1 MYKNCLKYLLLICL
15 LCISLSVAS
24 QPPYM
29 ISKVISQNKIAK
41 FNNQKLLVIDFW
53 ATWCFACGPA
63 TEQME
68 TLQATKPDEV
78 FIVSVSDET
87 EETISAYLQ
96 KNPIRLAVLE
106 DYQPSSMVNLFQV
119 KSRPYAVLLTLD
131 GKILYKGHPSGIT
144 EKVIDKYA
152 LQQKSQPQKSW
163 NNLFYTVK
171 NTPSQVTLT
180 EKDKEL
186 FITKQPQTGKTMY
199 VENGLFQYS
208 GPLSELIK
216 YLLDCSDYQ
225 IEFNDMTDYGVSM
238 HCDESELSDSKT
250 AVLQQIAKILSF
262 TVQSESKPMEASIL
276 NVVKPKLLWDDKQ
289 INWNNNGQP
298 SSLIGTDHIEADNFT
313 LKEIAN
319 LLSDVKKN
327 LYYYDGNDI
336 RPHDWN
342 FQYLYN
348 GLMMEDLLNNFGIRL
363 DTEKIDLPIYIVSP
377 MD

>member
-1 MYKNCLKYLLLICL
+1 MYKNCLKYLLLACL
-15 LCISLSVAS
+15 LGISLSVAS
-24 QPPYM
+24 QPPFM
-29 ISKVISQNKIAK
+29 ISKVISQNKIVN

-68 TLQATKPDEV
+68 TLQETKPDKV

-144 EKVIDKYA
+144 EKLIDKYA
-152 LQQKSQPQKSW
+152 LQQKSRPQKSW
-163 NNLFYTVK
+163 NDLFYTVK
-171 NTPSQVTLT
+171 NTTSQVTLT
-180 EKDKEL
+180 EKDKKL
-186 FITKQPQTGKTMY
+186 FIAKQPQTGKTMY

-216 YLLDCSDYQ
+216 YLLDCSNYQ
-225 IEFNDMTDYGVSM
+225 IEFNGMTDYGVSM
-238 HCDESELSDSKT
+238 HCDESELSNSKT
-250 AVLQQIAKILSF
+250 AVLQQIEKLLSF
-262 TVQSESKPMEASIL
+262 TVQTKSKPMEASVL
-276 NVVKPKLLWDDKQ
+276 DVVNPKLLWDDKQ
-289 INWNNNGQP
+289 INWGNNGQP
-298 SSLIGTDHIEADNFT
+298 TSLIGTDHIEADNLT

-327 LYYYDGNDI
+327 LYYYDGNDV

-348 GLMMEDLLNNFGIRL
+348 GLMMDDLLNNFGIRL
-363 DTEKIDLPIYIVSP
+363 KTEKIDLPIYIVSHQ
-377 MD
+377 D